1 MSVLALTAS
10 QRWFDN
16 NDVRVKEKLAWGVVS
31 PSILLQCHV
40 LSTSQT
46 QGTFFSVNYNWVN
59 SICHKNCAS
68 FPHKVLSIL
77 KIKPAPPLYKV
88 LFWVCFFNQLHKF
101 LIFNLFIILIK
112 IWETIVN
119 RHEHFFFFANII
131 VFFPWVM

>member
-1 MSVLALTAS
+1 MFWLWLLLRGDSIITTSGWKKNWPEVLLALPFYFSAM
-10 QRWFDN
+10 N
-16 NDVRVKEKLAWGVVS
+16 
-31 PSILLQCHV
+31 V